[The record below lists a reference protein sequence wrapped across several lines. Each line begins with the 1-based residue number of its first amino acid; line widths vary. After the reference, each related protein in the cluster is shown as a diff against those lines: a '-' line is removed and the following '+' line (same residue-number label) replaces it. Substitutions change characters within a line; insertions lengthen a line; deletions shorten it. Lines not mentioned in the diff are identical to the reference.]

1 MRDTNGFDPNRTSHL
16 ESVLSRLPNIV
27 MIVDR
32 DLQAINCSLAG
43 LHMLGVS
50 SIAELPKGAPASC
63 VAPSHRSLFRES
75 LEGMFDKTGSAEP
88 FELLLEL
95 PGKPAIRVECTLA
108 PLANAQDEI
117 DAILLSFQDVTS
129 LRTAENKLAQA
140 NSLLQSILTT
150 IPDAMVVIDEAGLVS
165 SFSAT
170 AEKMF
175 GYEQEEIIG
184 RNVKIL
190 MPMPYRDAHDN
201 YISTYI
207 RTGEKRIIGIG
218 RTVVGC
224 KKDGTNFPLQLEVGE
239 ARIGDERYFTG
250 FMVDLTEKKQTE
262 AEMQALQADLAHASR
277 LSAVGTL
284 ASSLA
289 HEINQPLTA
298 IANYLSA
305 ARDMM
310 DSDLEGNR
318 EYFLEALQESVTESL
333 RAGTIVRRLREFV
346 SRGEINRQA
355 LSIAQIV
362 EDATV
367 LGMIGAQE
375 KGIECSIEIDVNSN
389 HVFVDRVQIQQV
401 MVNLMRNAIEAM
413 AASEEKKLHIGVRSL
428 DAHWIEIAVSD
439 TGSGIDQELGER
451 IFDPF
456 ASTKGEG
463 MGLGLSICRT
473 IIEAHGGT
481 IRAEAHAG
489 GGTTFRITLEKAGRI
504 EEEAAE
510 GPDYDQ

>member
-1 MRDTNGFDPNRTSHL
+1 MHGITALDADR
-16 ESVLSRLPNIV
+16 LSDLAAALSWLPYSV

-32 DLQAINCSLAG
+32 DRKPVNCSIAG
-43 LHMLGVS
+43 LKMLGAS
-50 SIAELPKGAPASC
+50 SLAELPPGAPGTC
-63 VAPSHRSLFRES
+63 VAQSHRSLFEEALARAFDSEPGADIMP
-75 LEGMFDKTGSAEP
+75 LEV
-88 FELLLEL
+88 LLDLAD
-95 PGKPAIRVECTLA
+95 GCTKPAECTLA
-108 PLANAQDEI
+108 PLANPLGEI
-117 DAILLSFQDVTS
+117 DAVLVSFHDITA
-129 LRTAENKLAQA
+129 LKTAEGSLDQA
-140 NSLLQSILTT
+140 NSILQSILST
-150 IPDAMVVIDEAGLVS
+150 IPDAMVVIDEDGLVS

-175 GYEQEEIIG
+175 GYTQEEIIG
-184 RNVKIL
+184 HNVKIL
-190 MPMPYRDAHDN
+190 MPAPYRNAHDD
-201 YISTYI
+201 YI
-207 RTGEKRIIGIG
+207 RRYLETGEKRIIGIG

-224 KKDGTNFPLQLEVGE
+224 KKDGTTFPLQLEVGE
-239 ARIGDERYFTG
+239 AKIGDEHYFTG
-250 FMVDLTEKKQTE
+250 FIVDLTEKKQTE
-262 AEMQALQADLAHASR
+262 AELQSLQADLAHASR

-310 DSDLEGNR
+310 DGDLEENR
-318 EYFLEALQESVTESL
+318 AFFLEALQESVTESL

-346 SRGEINRQA
+346 SRGEINRQV
-355 LSIAQIV
+355 LPIAQVV

-375 KGIECSIEIDVNSN
+375 KGVQFSIDIAPDTN

-413 AASEEKKLHIGVRSL
+413 ADSAEKKLHIAVNSL
-428 DAHWIEIAVSD
+428 TDDLIEIAVSD
-439 TGSGIDQELGER
+439 SGSGIDLELGEH

-481 IRAEAHAG
+481 IRAEPNPDK
-489 GGTTFRITLEKAGRI
+489 GTIFRITLEKAEQEQQDG
-504 EEEAAE
+504 E
-510 GPDYDQ
+510 

>member
-1 MRDTNGFDPNRTSHL
+1 MHGIKAFDADWL
-16 ESVLSRLPNIV
+16 ADLASVLSWLPNHI

-32 DLQAINCSLAG
+32 NLTPVSCSVAG
-43 LHMLGVS
+43 LNILGVS
-50 SIAELPKGAPASC
+50 SVAELPDGAPGAY
-63 VAPSHRSLFRES
+63 VAHFHRSLF
-75 LEGMFDKTGSAEP
+75 EGAMARA
-88 FELLLEL
+88 FEGKPGDEIMPIEVQLEL
-95 PGKPAIRVECTLA
+95 PDGRSMLAECKLA
-108 PLANAQDEI
+108 PLANPKGEI
-117 DAILLSFQDVTS
+117 DAVLISFEDITA
-129 LRTAENKLAQA
+129 LRTTEGKLDQA
-140 NSLLQSILTT
+140 NSILKSILTT
-150 IPDAMVVIDEAGLVS
+150 IPDAMVVIDEDGLIS

-175 GYEQEEIIG
+175 GYAQEEIIG
-184 RNVKIL
+184 QNVKIL
-190 MPMPYRDAHDN
+190 MPEPYRNAHDG
-201 YISTYI
+201 YISRYLE
-207 RTGEKRIIGIG
+207 TGEKRIIGIG

-224 KKDGTNFPLQLEVGE
+224 KKDGTIFPLQLEVGE
-239 ARIGDERYFTG
+239 AKIGEERYFTG
-250 FMVDLTEKKQTE
+250 FIVDLTEKKKTE
-262 AEMQALQADLAHASR
+262 AELQSLQADLAHASR

-310 DSDLEGNR
+310 DGDLEANR
-318 EYFLEALQESVTESL
+318 AFFLEALQESVAESL

-346 SRGEINRQA
+346 SRGEINRQV
-355 LSIAQIV
+355 LSIAQVV

-375 KGIECSIEIDVNSN
+375 KGIECSIDIAPDTN

-413 AASEEKKLHIGVRSL
+413 ADSPEKKLHIAVNSVSNDL
-428 DAHWIEIAVSD
+428 VEIAVAD
-439 TGSGIDQELGER
+439 TGSGIDLELGDH

-481 IRAEAHAG
+481 IRAEPNPD
-489 GGTTFRITLEKAGRI
+489 GGTIFRITLEKAEREQEDG
-504 EEEAAE
+504 E
-510 GPDYDQ
+510 

>member
-1 MRDTNGFDPNRTSHL
+1 VRETIVHGTNRAFHPD
-16 ESVLSRLPNIV
+16 SVLSVLPNCV

-32 DLQAINCSLAG
+32 NLQAINCSAVGLKIFGVNSLAD
-43 LHMLGVS
+43 
-50 SIAELPKGAPASC
+50 LPEGAPAAC
-63 VAPSHRSLFRES
+63 VVPDHRPLFEKTMDRAFEDS
-75 LEGMFDKTGSAEP
+75 TIDPFDVHLQLPDGRLIFAECNI
-88 FELLLEL
+88 
-95 PGKPAIRVECTLA
+95 AALA
-108 PLANAQDEI
+108 CPKGNI
-117 DAILLSFQDVTS
+117 DAVMVSFQDVTA
-129 LRTAENKLAQA
+129 LRNTEGKLDRA
-140 NSLLQSILTT
+140 NSILRSILTT

-184 RNVKIL
+184 QNVKVL
-190 MPMPYRDAHDN
+190 MPEPYRAAHDG
-201 YISTYI
+201 YIERYI
-207 RTGEKRIIGIG
+207 RTDEKRIIGIG

-224 KKDGTNFPLQLEVGE
+224 RKDGTTFPLQLEVGE
-239 ARIGDERYFTG
+239 AKIGEERYFTG
-250 FMVDLTEKKQTE
+250 FIIDLTEKKQTE
-262 AEMQALQADLAHASR
+262 AELQSLQADLAHASR

-310 DSDLEGNR
+310 DSDLAENQEFFR
-318 EYFLEALQESVTESL
+318 EALQESVSESL

-346 SRGEINRQA
+346 SRGEINRRV
-355 LSIAQIV
+355 LSIAQVV

-375 KGIECSIEIDVNSN
+375 RGVQFSINIAPDTD

-401 MVNLMRNAIEAM
+401 MVNLMRNGIEAM
-413 AASEEKKLHIGVRSL
+413 ADSAEKKLHIGVTSIDDERL
-428 DAHWIEIAVSD
+428 EIAVSD
-439 TGSGIDQELGER
+439 SGTGIDQELGER

-456 ASTKGEG
+456 ASTKGDG

-473 IIEAHGGT
+473 IIESHGGT
-481 IRAEAHAG
+481 IRVEPNPE
-489 GGTTFRITLEKAGRI
+489 GGTIFRITLEKA
-504 EEEAAE
+504 EQEQNDE
-510 GPDYDQ
+510 Q

>member
-1 MRDTNGFDPNRTSHL
+1 MRKTIASDKDRAAHL
-16 ESVLSRLPNIV
+16 ESVLAALPYCA

-32 DLQAINCSLAG
+32 NLQTINCSVAG
-43 LHMLGVS
+43 LQIMGVS
-50 SIAELPKGAPASC
+50 SVAELPKGAPATF
-63 VAPSHRSLFRES
+63 VAQSHREYFQKMLLRA
-75 LEGMFDKTGSAEP
+75 FDVPSGKYVEP
-88 FELLLEL
+88 FEVQLEFPDGRSML
-95 PGKPAIRVECTLA
+95 MECHLA
-108 PLANAQDEI
+108 LLANPKDEI
-117 DAILLSFQDVTS
+117 DAVMISFQDVTA
-129 LRTAENKLAQA
+129 LRTAENKLGQA
-140 NSLLQSILTT
+140 NSILSSILTT
-150 IPDAMVVIDEAGLVS
+150 IPDAMVVIDEDGLIS

-175 GYEQEEIIG
+175 GYDKVEIIG
-184 RNVKIL
+184 KNVKIL
-190 MPMPYRDAHDN
+190 MPEPYRAAHDG
-201 YISTYI
+201 YIERYV
-207 RTGEKRIIGIG
+207 RTGDKRIIGIG

-224 KKDGTNFPLQLEVGE
+224 KKDGTTFPLQLEVGE
-239 ARIGDERYFTG
+239 AKIGDDRYFTG
-250 FMVDLTEKKQTE
+250 FIVDLTEKKQTE
-262 AEMQALQADLAHASR
+262 AELQSLQADLAHASR

-305 ARDMM
+305 ARDLM
-310 DSDLEGNR
+310 DGDLEANKG
-318 EYFLEALQESVTESL
+318 YFREALQESVTESL

-346 SRGEINRQA
+346 SRGEINRQV
-355 LSIAQIV
+355 LSIAQVV

-375 KGIECSIEIDVNSN
+375 KGVHCSIDIAPDTN

-413 AASEEKKLHIGVRSL
+413 SDSVQKKLHIAVTSM
-428 DAHWIEIAVSD
+428 DAHRVEIAVSD
-439 TGSGIDQELGER
+439 TGSGIDAELEER

-456 ASTKGEG
+456 ASTKGDG

-481 IRAEAHAG
+481 IGAEPNPE
-489 GGTTFRITLEKAGRI
+489 GGTIFRITLEKA
-504 EEEAAE
+504 ELEQ
-510 GPDYDQ
+510 DDDQ